1 MKIKRFDELNENN
14 SQFLING
21 SELFFFKSDLDE
33 STKLKIVEWYNKLP
47 EDERNYVDILRRESS
62 DEQYFNSNGD

>member
-1 MKIKRFDELNENN
+1 MKKFSKLTENN
-14 SQFLING
+14 NHELING
-21 SELFFFKSDLDE
+21 SGLFFFKSDLDE

-47 EDERNYVDILRRESS
+47 ENERNYVDLLRSEAS